1 MITSKE
7 SLKNDSKSPKY
18 RISPTR
24 IEYVKKHFEGST
36 VTGSCFYSNVFQD
49 PLELMNYINSRIP
62 DQIIQQENQTQ
73 AHLFKAEFAIGTC
86 ALSDLNA
93 LKNPEIQLEIRDGI
107 STRFA
112 WVDALP
118 ETNHFC
124 VIVEES
130 HSPFEIITLFPGE
143 YAPPFPHANQS
154 EKAHAESKGF
164 WEKHVLVKKRAST

>member
-36 VTGSCFYSNVFQD
+36 VAGSCFYSNVFQD
-49 PLELMNYINSRIP
+49 SLELMNYINSRIP

-86 ALSDLNA
+86 ALSDLNT

-124 VIVEES
+124 VIVEGS

-154 EKAHAESKGF
+154 EKAHAKSKGF
-164 WEKHVLVKKRAST
+164 WEKYILVKKRA

>member
-18 RISPTR
+18 QISPTR

-36 VTGSCFYSNVFQD
+36 VAGSCFYSNVFQD

-62 DQIIQQENQTQ
+62 DQIILQENQTQ

-86 ALSDLNA
+86 ALSDLNI
-93 LKNPEIQLEIRDGI
+93 LKNPDIQLETRNGI
-107 STRFA
+107 SRSFA
-112 WVDALP
+112 LVDDLP
-118 ETNHFC
+118 ETNQFC
-124 VIVEES
+124 VIVEGS

-154 EKAHAESKGF
+154 EKAHAESTKF
-164 WEKHVLVKKRAST
+164 WEKYVLVKKRV

>member
-1 MITSKE
+1 
-7 SLKNDSKSPKY
+7 
-18 RISPTR
+18 
-24 IEYVKKHFEGST
+24 
-36 VTGSCFYSNVFQD
+36 
-49 PLELMNYINSRIP
+49 MNYINTRVP
-62 DQIIQQENQTQ
+62 DQIILQENQTQ

-86 ALSDLNA
+86 ALSNLNT
-93 LKNPEIQLEIRDGI
+93 LKNPDIQLETRNGI

-124 VIVEES
+124 VIVEGS

-154 EKAHAESKGF
+154 EKANKESKEF
-164 WEKHVLVKKRAST
+164 WEKHVLLKMRVSI